1 MAQGTGLRD
10 PFITKKMQELSNI
23 HKMYETTSG
32 DVKEMWRKKW
42 YDLVKVIAARIR
54 QLRQD

>member
-10 PFITKKMQELSNI
+10 AFINQKMHELSNI
-23 HKMYETTSG
+23 YKMYQTTEG
-32 DVKEMWRKKW
+32 EVKDMWEKKW

-54 QLRQD
+54 QLRQE

>member
-10 PFITKKMQELSNI
+10 AFINKKMHELSNI
-23 HKMYETTSG
+23 YKMYQNTSG
-32 DVKEMWRKKW
+32 EVRKMWEKKW

>member
-10 PFITKKMQELSNI
+10 SFITKKMHELSNI
-23 HKMYETTSG
+23 YKMYETTSG
-32 DVKEMWRKKW
+32 DTKEMWKKKW

-54 QLRQD
+54 QLKQD

>member
-1 MAQGTGLRD
+1 MKQETGLRD
-10 PFITKKMQELSNI
+10 LFINQKMHELSNI
-23 HKMYETTSG
+23 YSMYNKTEG
-32 DVKEMWRKKW
+32 DIKEMWRKKW

>member
-10 PFITKKMQELSNI
+10 AFINQKMHELSNI
-23 HKMYETTSG
+23 YSMYNKTEG
-32 DVKEMWRKKW
+32 DTKEMWRKKW

>member
-10 PFITKKMQELSNI
+10 PFIDKKMKELSNI
-23 HKMYETTSG
+23 YKMHETTSG
-32 DVKEMWRKKW
+32 DVKEMWKKKW

-54 QLRQD
+54 QLKQN